1 MKTNVNAV
9 IGVQWGDEGK
19 GRVVD
24 YLAQDADL
32 VIRFQGGDNAGH
44 TVIND
49 KGKFALHIL
58 PSGVFNPE
66 TMNIVSAGTVVNFDT
81 MHNEIAHIEEASGY
95 KVENLFI
102 DERAHLILPYHIAL
116 DGAEEGKRDAS
127 QKIGTTKRGIGPCY
141 QDKAARSGIRA
152 ADLLDEERLKKRLE
166 MALPKK
172 NRDLEYYGLKT
183 FTLEEILDKCR
194 AWKAEFGDKIID
206 SIPVVREAVES
217 NKKVLLEGQL
227 GIMRDNDW
235 GIYPYTTSS
244 NPTVAGGCNGAGIPP
259 RAINK
264 VYGVAKAYSTS
275 VGGGPYM
282 TELFDA
288 DGDKLRDIGHEYGAT
303 TGRPRRCGWFDAVAA
318 DYACYM
324 NGITDLALTK
334 LDVLDT
340 FEKIKVCTGYMIEGE
355 YYTNLPETRLQEK
368 AKPIYAEFDGWMCDT
383 TKCRKYEDL
392 PQNAKVLIEELEKFL
407 KTPITIISVG
417 PERDQLILR
426 DSPLSAK

>member
-44 TVIND
+44 TVINE

-81 MHNEIAHIEEASGY
+81 MHNEIAHIEEVSGY

-116 DGAEEGKRDAS
+116 DGAEEGKRDDS

-166 MALPKK
+166 MVLPKK

-217 NKKVLLEGQL
+217 QKKVLLEGQL

-244 NPTVAGGCNGAGIPP
+244 NPTVSGGCNGAGIPP

-282 TELFDA
+282 TELFDS
-288 DGDKLRDIGHEYGAT
+288 DGEKLRDIGHEYGAT

-340 FEKIKVCTGYMIEGE
+340 FEKIKVCTGYMIDGE
-355 YYTNLPETRLQEK
+355 YYTNLPETRLQER

-383 TKCRKYEDL
+383 TKCRKYEEL
-392 PQNAKVLIEELEKFL
+392 PQNAKVLIEEIEKFL

-426 DSPLSAK
+426 NSPLSAN

>member
-1 MKTNVNAV
+1 MSNVNAV

-24 YLAQDADL
+24 YLAKDAEL

-44 TVIND
+44 TVVND
-49 KGKFALHIL
+49 KGKFALHII
-58 PSGVFNPE
+58 PSGVFNDD

-81 MHNEIAHIEEASGY
+81 MMGEIEHIEEVSGT
-95 KVENLFI
+95 KVTNVFI
-102 DERAHLILPYHIAL
+102 DRRAHLIMPYHCLL
-116 DGAEEGKRDAS
+116 DGAEEGKRDES

-141 QDKAARSGIRA
+141 SDKASRCGLRA
-152 ADLLDEERLKKRLE
+152 GDLLDDEWLKKRLS
-166 MALPKK
+166 MVLPKK
-172 NRDLEYYGLKT
+172 NRELEYYGLRT
-183 FTLEEILDKCR
+183 FTEEELLELCAK
-194 AWKAEFGDKIID
+194 WKARFGEYIID
-206 SIPVVREAVES
+206 SVPVVREAVES
-217 NKKVLLEGQL
+217 DKKILLEGQL

-244 NPTVAGGCNGAGIPP
+244 NPTVAGGCNGAGIAPSKIS
-259 RAINK
+259 R
-264 VYGVAKAYSTS
+264 VYGVVKAYSTS

-282 TELFDA
+282 TELFDETA
-288 DGDKLRDIGHEYGAT
+288 EKLRKIGGEFGAT
-303 TGRPRRCGWFDAVAA
+303 TGRPRRCGWLDLVAA

-355 YYTNLPETRLQEK
+355 YYTHLPDTLYQEK
-368 AKPIYAEFDGWMCDT
+368 AKPIYEEFDGWMCDT
-383 TKCRKYEDL
+383 SKCRKWEEL
-392 PQNAKVLIEELEKFL
+392 PEKAQKYILFIEEKL
-407 KTPITIISVG
+407 KTKISIISVG

-426 DSPLSAK
+426 